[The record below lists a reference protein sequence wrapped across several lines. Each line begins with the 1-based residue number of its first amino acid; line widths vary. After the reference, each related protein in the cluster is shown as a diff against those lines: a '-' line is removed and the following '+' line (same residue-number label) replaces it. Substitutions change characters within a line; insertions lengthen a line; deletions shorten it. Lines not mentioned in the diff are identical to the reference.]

1 MPLGR
6 EAGILSFLCAFLC
19 LPFFV
24 IVNFMLWL
32 LASGAGRR
40 TSTLITIVGLAASTN
55 REGSCGMRGAVTE
68 KLAVPVSGSGILR
81 STALRLRQFQHRD
94 VARWVLL
101 GERHNPAVVVIPNGA
116 A

>member
-1 MPLGR
+1 MTVGR
-6 EAGILSFLCAFLC
+6 EAGILSFL
-19 LPFFV
+19 
-24 IVNFMLWL
+24 
-32 LASGAGRR
+32 
-40 TSTLITIVGLAASTN
+40 
-55 REGSCGMRGAVTE
+55 TE

-81 STALRLRQFQHRD
+81 STAFHLRQYQHRD